1 MSRTGDRKLIGEG
14 RYLRLVDVGSW
25 EWTERKRSQ
34 GVVAVAALTCDDELV
49 LVEQYRPALA
59 CPVYE
64 LPAGLVGDEAR
75 FRGEARLDA
84 ARREL
89 LEETGFEASSWS
101 HLLDTPTSAGLTN
114 EMVSLFAARN
124 LTRVGPGGGDESEE
138 IRVHL
143 LPLAGLV
150 SELRTRASAG
160 AQIDSKIFAALYLL
174 NSSH

>member
-1 MSRTGDRKLIGEG
+1 MGRTGDRKLIGEG
-14 RYLRLVDVGSW
+14 RFLRLVDVGSW

-34 GVVAVAALTCDDELV
+34 GVVAVAAVTRDDEMV
-49 LVEQYRPALA
+49 LVEQHRPAMA
-59 CPVYE
+59 CQVYE

-75 FRGEARLDA
+75 FQDEARLDA

-101 HLLDTPTSAGLTN
+101 HLLDTPSSPGLTN
-114 EMVSLFAARN
+114 EIVSIFAARD

-143 LPLAGLV
+143 LPLADLIP
-150 SELRTRASAG
+150 ELRARASAG
-160 AQIDSKIFAALYLL
+160 AQIDAKIFAALYLL
-174 NSSH
+174 NSRH